1 MRKTTTFERKV
12 VAKLKQ
18 NQKSKAYSRAQ
29 AESHKLAKDTFNG
42 ALMQNSERGRRTA
55 LREREIVNSNR
66 VPFVLRV
73 ELPSAR
79 DASPPAKGHFNHTSR
94 DKRMSALRK

>member
-55 LREREIVNSNR
+55 LREREIAEMY
-66 VPFVLRV
+66 LR
-73 ELPSAR
+73 EFQS
-79 DASPPAKGHFNHTSR
+79 SPIRGTRWAAISPRCLTS
-94 DKRMSALRK
+94 S

>member
-1 MRKTTTFERKV
+1 M

-18 NQKSKAYSRAQ
+18 NQKSKAYGRVQ

-42 ALMQNSERGRRTA
+42 AQMQNRGR
-55 LREREIVNSNR
+55 ERRSRKCLCANSR
-66 VPFVLRV
+66 PGPFVVRV
-73 ELPSAR
+73 GQPAAS

-94 DKRMSALRK
+94 DEGLSALRKEHGNH